1 MVYYTF
7 VFGSTFIIKIIC
19 THVISEFDCV
29 DVLLL
34 YCYYQNDV

>member
-7 VFGSTFIIKIIC
+7 CVWSTFNIKIIC
-19 THVISEFDCV
+19 IHVISEFDL
-29 DVLLL
+29 DFLLL